1 MMPTTEL
8 PRIGFAGLGS
18 MGSAMAGR
26 LLDQE
31 VPLTVWNRTTEPA
44 RQLADRGALV
54 AETVD
59 DLVTGCDVVL
69 LMLANGEA
77 IDEVLG
83 RCRGRFGRPVGGVT
97 LVHMGTTAPAYSA
110 GLAVDLRRAGAGYV
124 EAPVSGSRIPA
135 EQGLLVGMLAG
146 DDDAVALVRPVVD
159 LLCRETHLCGPVP
172 RALSTK
178 LTVNL
183 FLITLV
189 TGLAEAYRF
198 AELSG
203 VEVSLLSR
211 VLEAGPMASAVS
223 TGKLAKLVAG
233 DFGKQAGLSDVRY
246 NTDLIAAAARS
257 SSSPTPL
264 LDVSRQLFREAEG
277 LGLGDLDMVAVVEA
291 LRGRSRGSA
300 LSR

>member
-1 MMPTTEL
+1 MRVIRSSGREL

-26 LLDQE
+26 LLDQG
-31 VPLTVWNRTTEPA
+31 VPLTVWNRTSERA
-44 RQLADRGALV
+44 RPLVDRGALL
-54 AETVD
+54 ARRIE
-59 DLVTGCDVVL
+59 DLLAGCDVVL
-69 LMLANGEA
+69 LMLADGEA
-77 IDEVLG
+77 VDEVLG
-83 RCRGRFGRPVGGVT
+83 RSRGGFTRPVADVT

-110 GLAVDLRRAGAGYV
+110 GLAADLRAAGAGYV

-146 DDDAVALVRPVVD
+146 DDAAVALVRPVVD

-172 RALSTK
+172 QALSTK
-178 LTVNL
+178 LAVNL

-198 AELSG
+198 AELAG
-203 VEVSLLSR
+203 VDVCLLR
-211 VLEAGPMASAVS
+211 NVLDAGPMASAVS
-223 TGKLAKLVAG
+223 TGKLAKLLAD
-233 DFGKQAGLSDVRY
+233 DFAKQAGLSDVRY

-264 LDVSRQLFREAEG
+264 LDAARQLFREAES
-277 LGLGDLDMVAVVEA
+277 LDLGDLDMVAVVEA
-291 LRGRSRGSA
+291 LRRRTG
-300 LSR
+300 